1 MSKLHPKGLL
11 ILSLWGI
18 KGVWGVKGEQTV
30 MIGFIYIYIY
40 NDAATHPIIF
50 CHECCETLNILVE

>member
-1 MSKLHPKGLL
+1 MCQNYPKGLL
-11 ILSLWGI
+11 ILSLWSI

-30 MIGFIYIYIY
+30 MIGVLYIC

-50 CHECCETLNILVE
+50 CHECCETQKHFG